1 MRRFLLIFLALLLVI
16 FAVSADTSN
25 ADVARIHV
33 IANSDSEEDIA
44 VKLKVAE
51 SVARLLS
58 NKKFDS
64 MQSIEEGLKESLSE
78 ITEISN
84 KTLVDNGMDYFA
96 TAEVGVRHFDKKSLD
111 GSGFPEGDYL
121 ALVVTLGEGKGHNWW
136 SVMFPDVSLQA
147 SLAMGEEGSRG
158 KSVVLGGKTI
168 VKIRCLI
175 FDLCNY
181 VLTKR

>member
-1 MRRFLLIFLALLLVI
+1 MKKILLIFFALLLVI

-51 SVARLLS
+51 SVAELLS
-58 NKKFDS
+58 DKKFDS
-64 MQSIEEGLKESLSE
+64 MQSIEEGLRESLSQ

-111 GSGFPEGDYL
+111 GSGFPEGNYL
-121 ALVVTLGEGKGHNWW
+121 ALTIVLGDGRGHNWW
-136 SVMFPDVSLQA
+136 SVMFPDVSLEA
-147 SLAMGEEGSRG
+147 SLSMGEEGSGG
-158 KSVVLGGKTI
+158 KTVVLGGKTI

-181 VLTKR
+181 VLTKI